1 MRKRAM
7 KIMPIM
13 PNGKN
18 QITQTSMVD
27 FTLIIITV
35 SQPIRCLGND
45 RMRYRLL
52 NNHQKK
58 RRRKFLVEDN
68 LSLSMISPS
77 N

>member
-45 RMRYRLL
+45 HMRYRLL